1 MSVDI
6 LEAQLKERLNMSK
19 RRARLI
25 AINEVSNA
33 VSRAHEETQTE
44 LGITQYTWY
53 SAGDKRVREKHRER
67 HGKLFLWSKPPKEEK
82 IDGHPGRPI
91 RCRCVALPLI
101 DEAVTS
107 RIEEEIKAIRAQR
120 EEEQKRQQEE
130 KKRARKAKEAN
141 QNTKPVSGSLRMTGT
156 SKEYDRAKE
165 TLAIIDSV
173 HTDGML
179 TEIPFYVREL
189 EGMDGVFRSVEI
201 TKRKADSYDMS
212 LNPNSSTPLMT
223 LTHEVGHWL
232 HNDVLGTSVDY
243 WDNVDEGL
251 KEVIRAAEESREV
264 KELRKYF
271 IEVGRV
277 KDNTRGAEHKKWK
290 EYHKHLDYLLKQK
303 EIWARVYAQYITVRS
318 GNPVMRKELESI
330 RAFSTPYQWSDES
343 FEPIAEKIDILFR
356 EKGWIE

>member
-1 MSVDI
+1 M
-6 LEAQLKERLNMSK
+6 EAQLKERLNMSK

-189 EGMDGVFRSVEI
+189 DGMDGVFRSAFVTEQES
-201 TKRKADSYDMS
+201 KSYDMS

-232 HNDVLGTSVDY
+232 HNDALGTSVKC
-243 WDNVDEGL
+243 WENVDEGL
-251 KEVIRAAEESREV
+251 KEVIRAAEESEEIGFIRQHFMDAKAK
-264 KELRKYF
+264 KEQ
-271 IEVGRV
+271 
-277 KDNTRGAEHKKWK
+277 TRGKEKKTQTTRYK
-290 EYHKHLDYLLKQK
+290 YCKYLLGEN
-303 EIWARVYAQYITVRS
+303 EIWARAYAQYITVRS
-318 GNPVMRKELESI
+318 GNPIMRAELERSLQRRKEGYYP
-330 RAFSTPYQWSDES
+330 TQWSDES
-343 FEPIAEKIDILFR
+343 FAPIAEKIDILFR